1 MAQNLLF
8 QDKHMTL
15 FPSYKLKH
23 TAWIILLGV
32 IFLGILSGCGPS
44 VRIHTDQ
51 DDSAR
56 FDQYVT
62 YSFLDFTEGNKK
74 TISEIELNRIRTEFA
89 REIES
94 RGLKFTE
101 KEKDGDVSVQIT
113 VFHRQA
119 MDNNSRSPRR
129 YAYMERAL
137 AVDFYDNQTMTHVWH
152 CAAVGELVYDP
163 TERAYELPKVVAKIF
178 EKYPLKSSTHN

>member
-1 MAQNLLF
+1 
-8 QDKHMTL
+8 MTL
-15 FPSYKLKH
+15 FPLYKLKP
-23 TAWIILLGV
+23 TALIILLGA

-62 YSFLDFTEGNKK
+62 YSFLDFTEGNEK
-74 TISEIELNRIRTEFA
+74 TVSEIELNRIRTAFA

-101 KEKDGDVSVQIT
+101 KEKEGDVSVQIT
-113 VFHRQA
+113 IFHRQA
-119 MDNNSRSPRR
+119 MDNYSRSPRR
-129 YAYMERAL
+129 YVYMERAL
-137 AVDFYDNQTMTHVWH
+137 AVDFYDNQTLTHVWH

-178 EKYPLKSSTHN
+178 EKYPL